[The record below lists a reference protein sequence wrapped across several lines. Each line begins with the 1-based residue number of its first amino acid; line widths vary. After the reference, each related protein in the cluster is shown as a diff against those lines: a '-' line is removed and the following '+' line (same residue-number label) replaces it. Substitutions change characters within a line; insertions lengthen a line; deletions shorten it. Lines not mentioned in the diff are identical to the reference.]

1 MTDANKAALAEI
13 QSVRSHLNSL
23 QNKEGFAI
31 DYKSH
36 ITDHLDRVEN
46 HLRALTT
53 PAANTGDRFNE
64 GRTEMC
70 QHCQGSGENRNPLND
85 PGPCQ
90 ECDGHGYFKPALQRP
105 EPSEGETL
113 DEGLRTLNV
122 ENDIRII
129 HAVAGGS
136 QDYDNTISLR
146 LMRLEALA
154 KYAQRA
160 ALAPRQVD
168 VEGLI
173 PEDFN
178 KFFGAVRNA
187 LDGRAEQIDG
197 INALEEIAVV
207 FNRVRLAQRGLI
219 GNAPDNKKL
228 IEALQSAKAC
238 FEIILD
244 SANANADLTD
254 EGIANLFNTTI
265 QTIDTALGDKND

>member
-1 MTDANKAALAEI
+1 MTDANKAALDAWNRI
-13 QSVRSHLNSL
+13 LNLGDFCLMKYAPNDSW
-23 QNKEGFAI
+23 KAGFKKDGDI
-31 DYKSH
+31 VLS
-36 ITDHLDRVEN
+36 
-46 HLRALTT
+46 ALTS

-105 EPSEGETL
+105 EPSEVMAAY
-113 DEGLRTLNV
+113 V
-122 ENDIRII
+122 EKITSGVNAAIEAYLLKTGADPHNHALQIQHDGDKII
-129 HAVAGGS
+129 YTVVP
-136 QDYDNTISLR
+136 NT
-146 LMRLEALA
+146 
-154 KYAQRA
+154 

-168 VEGLI
+168 VSHGENPKI
-173 PEDFN
+173 DCEVIERVSENFAN
-178 KFFGAVRNA
+178 SEIKFYDKTHCELCGSPIV
-187 LDGRAEQIDG
+187 G
-197 INALEEIAVV
+197 
-207 FNRVRLAQRGLI
+207 
-219 GNAPDNKKL
+219 APDNKKM

-265 QTIDTALGDKND
+265 QTINTALGDKND